1 MVMNRTNAILFA
13 LLIACA
19 PVAGAQTAPPANPP
33 SGKEARPNEDRREP
47 RADRRASADD
57 DRGEV
62 REARKARRDA
72 RKQIR
77 QRLRRHRG

>member
-1 MVMNRTNAILFA
+1 MVMNRTKVILIA

-19 PVAGAQTAPPANPP
+19 PMVGAQTAPPANPP
-33 SGKEARPNEDRREP
+33 SGKEARPSEDRGET

-57 DRGEV
+57 DRGE
-62 REARKARRDA
+62 ARKARRDA
-72 RKQIR
+72 RKQNR

>member
-19 PVAGAQTAPPANPP
+19 PVVGAQTAPPANPP
-33 SGKEARPNEDRREP
+33 PGKEARPNEDRREP

-57 DRGEV
+57 DR
-62 REARKARRDA
+62 RDARKARRDA